1 VQAAKIYDNWTE
13 GGDMS
18 SVNPVVAKAP
28 PAASKPADTKLHR
41 AAKDFE
47 AMFMTEMLHQAR
59 PAPKASG
66 VFATG
71 AGEKSWQVFMDQA
84 LGQAAASQSGNDL
97 TREIEQAM
105 KAAQNNGSRK

>member
-1 VQAAKIYDNWTE
+1 
-13 GGDMS
+13 MS
-18 SVNPVVAKAP
+18 SVYPVAQA
-28 PAASKPADTKLHR
+28 PAASKPADAKLHR

-59 PAPKASG
+59 PTPKATG

-97 TREIEQAM
+97 SREIEQAM
-105 KAAQNNGSRK
+105 RAAQNRGSRK

>member
-1 VQAAKIYDNWTE
+1 
-13 GGDMS
+13 MS

-59 PAPKASG
+59 PAPKAGG